1 MKEGE
6 AVPSDDNDTPLFM
19 TLSRFPREG
28 SLELDMND
36 QTKINDTRKAE
47 LLSSTVEHID
57 ITKFDAR
64 PIVDAMGKMSF
75 TSRDL
80 SRATGIYNQML
91 EDKDC
96 SLILVIAGST
106 SAGGCMDL
114 YAELVRSNMVDAIV
128 ATGATI
134 VDMDFFEALGHKHYQ
149 ALEIPDDDTLRSLYI
164 DRIYD
169 TYIDEE
175 QLQDTDFTI
184 GKIADSLEPKAY
196 SSRAFIREM
205 GKWLSEGNAKKDGSL
220 VQLAY
225 EHDVPIFCPAFTDS
239 SAGFGLVK
247 HQVDAMKRG
256 GHYMVLDAIAD
267 FRELTDIKIKAG
279 TTGLLMIGG
288 GVPKNFTQDTV
299 VCAEILGHDDVEVH
313 KYAVQITVADVR
325 DGACSSS
332 TLQEAA
338 SWGKVSTAMEQ
349 MVFAEATSVLPLLA
363 SDAYHRGAWKNR
375 EKRRFAKL
383 FD

>member
-1 MKEGE
+1 
-6 AVPSDDNDTPLFM
+6 
-19 TLSRFPREG
+19 
-28 SLELDMND
+28 MNN
-36 QTKINDTRKAE
+36 IANDTRKAE
-47 LLSSTVEHID
+47 LLSTTVEHID

-64 PIVDAMGKMSF
+64 PIIDAMGKMSF

-80 SRATGIYNQML
+80 ARATGIYNQML

-96 SLILVIAGST
+96 TIFLVIAGST

-114 YAELVRSNMVDAIV
+114 YAELVRSNMVDGIV
-128 ATGATI
+128 ATGASI
-134 VDMDFFEALGHKHYQ
+134 VDMDFFEGLGHKHYQ
-149 ALEIPDDDTLRSLYI
+149 ALEIPDDNVLRSLYI

-175 QLQDTDFTI
+175 QLQETDHTI
-184 GKIADSLEPKAY
+184 GKIADSLEPRPY

-205 GKWLSEGNAKKDGSL
+205 GKYLVEHGKKENSL
-220 VQLAY
+220 VKLAY
-225 EHDVPIFCPAFTDS
+225 EHDVPIFCPAFVDS

-247 HQVDAMKRG
+247 HQVERMKAG
-256 GHYMVLDAIAD
+256 KPYMVLDAIAD

-288 GVPKNFTQDTV
+288 GVPKNFVQDTV
-299 VCAEILGHDDVEVH
+299 VCAEILGHDDVEMH

-332 TLQEAA
+332 TLKEAA
-338 SWGKVSTAMEQ
+338 SWGKVDTTLEQ
-349 MVFAEATSVLPLLA
+349 MVFAEAGSVMPLLA
-363 SDAYHRGAWKNR
+363 SDAYHRGAWKTR
-375 EKRRFAKL
+375 PKRGWAKL
-383 FD
+383 FA

>member
-1 MKEGE
+1 
-6 AVPSDDNDTPLFM
+6 VTTDTLVNDN
-19 TLSRFPREG
+19 
-28 SLELDMND
+28 
-36 QTKINDTRKAE
+36 RKAE
-47 LLSSTVEHID
+47 LLAKEVEHID
-57 ITKFDAR
+57 IKSFDAR
-64 PIVDAMGKMSF
+64 PIVDAMKKMSF

-80 SRATGIYNQML
+80 GRAAEIYNMML
-91 EDKDC
+91 ADPDC
-96 SLILVIAGST
+96 SVFLVVAGST

-114 YAELVRSNMVDAIV
+114 YAELVRNNMVDAVV

-175 QLQDTDFTI
+175 SLQETDHTI
-184 GKIADSLEPKAY
+184 AAIANSLEPRPY

-205 GKWLSEGNAKKDGSL
+205 GKWLTQHGRKENSL
-220 VQLAY
+220 VRLAY

-247 HQVDAMKRG
+247 HQVDAMKAGRA
-256 GHYMVLDAIAD
+256 YLTLDSIAD

-279 TTGLLMIGG
+279 TSGLLMIGG
-288 GVPKNFTQDTV
+288 GVPKNFVQDTV

-363 SDAYHRGAWKNR
+363 SDAYHRGHWR
-375 EKRRFAKL
+375 ERTKRRFSRM

>member
-1 MKEGE
+1 
-6 AVPSDDNDTPLFM
+6 M
-19 TLSRFPREG
+19 TETTLNKQATANAP
-28 SLELDMND
+28 
-36 QTKINDTRKAE
+36 INDTRKAE
-47 LLSSTVEHID
+47 LLSKQVKHID
-57 ITKFDAR
+57 ITSFDAR
-64 PIVDAMGKMSF
+64 PIVDAMADMSF

-80 SRATGIYNQML
+80 GRATKIYNEML
-91 EDKDC
+91 ADKDC
-96 SLILVIAGST
+96 TVCLVIAGST

-114 YAELVRSNMVDAIV
+114 YAELIRNNMVDLVV

-134 VDMDFFEALGHKHYQ
+134 VDMDFFEGLGHKHYQ

-175 QLQDTDFTI
+175 ALQNVDHTI
-184 GKIADSLEPKAY
+184 FEIAETLEAKPY

-205 GKWLSEGNAKKDGSL
+205 GKYLVEHGKKDNSL
-220 VQLAY
+220 VKLAY
-225 EHDVPIFCPAFTDS
+225 EHDVPIFCPAFVDS

-247 HQVDAMKRG
+247 HQVDRAKAG
-256 GHYMVLDAIAD
+256 KPYMVLDAIAD
-267 FRELTDIKIKAG
+267 FRELTEIKIKAG

-288 GVPKNFTQDTV
+288 GVPKNFIQDTV
-299 VCAEILGHDDVEVH
+299 VCAEILGHEDVEVH

-338 SWGKVSTAMEQ
+338 SWGKVNTGIEQ
-349 MVFAEATSVLPLLA
+349 MVFAEAGSVMPLLA
-363 SDAYHRGAWKNR
+363 SDAYHRGHWKDR
-375 EKRRFAKL
+375 AKRGWAKL
-383 FD
+383 FA

>member
-1 MKEGE
+1 M
-6 AVPSDDNDTPLFM
+6 PSDSLIRTSDSDT
-19 TLSRFPREG
+19 
-28 SLELDMND
+28 
-36 QTKINDTRKAE
+36 INDTRKAA
-47 LLSSTVEHID
+47 LLATVVEHVD
-57 ITKFDAR
+57 ITSFDAR
-64 PIVDAMGKMSF
+64 PIVEAMKKMSF
-75 TSRDL
+75 SSRDL
-80 SRATGIYNQML
+80 GRAAELYNLML
-91 EDKDC
+91 ADKDC
-96 SLILVIAGST
+96 SVILVIAGST

-114 YAELVRSNMVDAIV
+114 YAELVRNNMVDAIV
-128 ATGATI
+128 ATGASI
-134 VDMDFFEALGHKHYQ
+134 VDMDFFEGLGHKHYQ

-175 QLQDTDFTI
+175 QLQDCDATI
-184 GKIADSLEPKAY
+184 GDIANSLPPKAY

-205 GKWLSEGNAKKDGSL
+205 GKWLVANGKKDNSL
-220 VQLAY
+220 VKLAY
-225 EHDVPIFCPAFTDS
+225 EHDVPIFCPAFVDS

-247 HQVDAMKRG
+247 HQVDAMKDGRP
-256 GHYMVLDAIAD
+256 YLVLDAIAD

-288 GVPKNFTQDTV
+288 GVPKNFVQDTV
-299 VCAEILGHDDVEVH
+299 VCAEILGHHDVEVH

-349 MVFAEATSVLPLLA
+349 MVFAEATTVMPLLA
-363 SDAYHRGAWKNR
+363 SDAYHRGHWKDR
-375 EKRRFAKL
+375 AKRAFATM
-383 FD
+383 FAD